1 MGGMGWIGWKMEPS
15 VLALV
20 GLWWSLGGALGE
32 PWGGFGVALGWLWVS
47 NQLPINRLWCGF
59 ALRSICLVYAYY
71 MALRWLWVALPAL
84 PATIAFDHD
93 AVM

>member
-1 MGGMGWIGWKMEPS
+1 MDGMENGAKWAGFG
-15 VLALV
+15 VALV
-20 GLWWSLGGALGE
+20 WLR
-32 PWGGFGVALGWLWVS
+32 GGFGVALGWLWVS

-84 PATIAFDHD
+84 PATTAFDHD
-93 AVM
+93 VVM